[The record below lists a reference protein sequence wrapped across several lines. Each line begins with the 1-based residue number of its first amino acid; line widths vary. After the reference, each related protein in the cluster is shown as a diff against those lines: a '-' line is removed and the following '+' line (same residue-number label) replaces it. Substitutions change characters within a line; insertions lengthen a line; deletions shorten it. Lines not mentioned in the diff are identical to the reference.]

1 MSPCLVA
8 TKCLTNLPNSLGE
21 ALSFP
26 TSLPMILT
34 HLHREILRECE
45 EEEEGSL
52 DRLGLGF
59 RV

>member
-1 MSPCLVA
+1 
-8 TKCLTNLPNSLGE
+8 
-21 ALSFP
+21 
-26 TSLPMILT
+26 MILT
-34 HLHREILRECE
+34 HLHREILRQCE